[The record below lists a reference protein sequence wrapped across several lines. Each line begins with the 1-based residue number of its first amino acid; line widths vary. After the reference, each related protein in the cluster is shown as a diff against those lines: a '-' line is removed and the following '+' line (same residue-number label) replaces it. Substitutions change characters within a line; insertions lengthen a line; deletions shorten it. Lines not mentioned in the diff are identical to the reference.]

1 MAWGQGGAALGGRA
15 GGPSVLSLF
24 PGGRRSQSSGS
35 APAPQ
40 TPSLTPRCLR
50 GLAALSLSL
59 QGHPGTSSPTART
72 RVPSKVS
79 ELQAVGH
86 GCPDHSRGPKL
97 GQEKHGQRE
106 GSPQDGRSHLG
117 DCDRVDG
124 TERRVWRWEAPRGLG
139 PSILAW
145 FSEGGGDQGDKPEAE
160 WGQCNPG
167 PLPAGGGPDNLLCFP
182 GAWFPRLQMR

>member
-1 MAWGQGGAALGGRA
+1 MGPGRSSPGRPCRRAQRPLPVPWG
-15 GGPSVLSLF
+15 PPLSELRVCS
-24 PGGRRSQSSGS
+24 P
-35 APAPQ
+35 PQ

-106 GSPQDGRSHLG
+106 GSPQDGQSHLG

-145 FSEGGGDQGDKPEAE
+145 FSEGGGDQGDKPASR
-160 WGQCNPG
+160 G
-167 PLPAGGGPDNLLCFP
+167 LPPPRGRV
-182 GAWFPRLQMR
+182 GAVQSRPSSCRRRP

>member
-1 MAWGQGGAALGGRA
+1 MGPGRSSPGRTCGRA
-15 GGPSVLSLF
+15 QRPLPVPWGPLLSELRVCPPPDTVSHTAMLVR
-24 PGGRRSQSSGS
+24 PGCTVPVPTR
-35 APAPQ
+35 P
-40 TPSLTPRCLR
+40 PRNL
-50 GLAALSLSL
+50 LP
-59 QGHPGTSSPTART
+59 HPRT

-86 GCPDHSRGPKL
+86 GCPDHGRGPKL
-97 GQEKHGQRE
+97 GQEKHSQRE